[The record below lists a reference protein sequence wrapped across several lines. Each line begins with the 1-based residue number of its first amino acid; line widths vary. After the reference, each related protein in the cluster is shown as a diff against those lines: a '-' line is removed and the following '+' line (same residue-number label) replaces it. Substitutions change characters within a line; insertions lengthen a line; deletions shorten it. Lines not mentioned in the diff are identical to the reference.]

1 MGQGEQL
8 PAVHLTLTREAE
20 RLSQGHT
27 AKVAPG
33 MLTTSRHISQGRGE
47 GELPRRRWLET
58 FPDVQAAFSC
68 LSLEERLVFQ
78 PLVGLR
84 EDLLSWPG

>member
-8 PAVHLTLTREAE
+8 PIVHLTLTREAE

-33 MLTTSRHISQGRGE
+33 ILTTSHHTLPGRGE
-47 GELPRRRWLET
+47 GELPRRLWLEIS
-58 FPDVQAAFSC
+58 PDVQGAFSC
-68 LSLEERLVFQ
+68 LSLEEGLVFQ